1 MIIKEVPYPVNGKKK
16 YSVLHNGKEYTC
28 YIHPFMS
35 PGYTVCTGNGQDE
48 TCKDITETR
57 LASEIFLHCQQKGYF
72 KGGIQNEDIQSILQ
86 NRKWK
91 RKFYFH

>member
-1 MIIKEVPYPVNGKKK
+1 MHGLLNTDYYYIFKTGGKETMTVKEVPYPVNGKKK

-57 LASEIFLHCQQKGYF
+57 LASEIFLHCQ
-72 KGGIQNEDIQSILQ
+72 
-86 NRKWK
+86 
-91 RKFYFH
+91 